1 MKAVLRI
8 VCTLV
13 MVGLVRAE
21 PPFVAGL
28 EREGTEPLAGAVL
41 AGELGCTTCHPSGQ
55 PAFAAKPGPDLSAIG
70 ARANGAH
77 LRRFLAAPSMVKPGT
92 TMPDM
97 LAHLP
102 DAEREDAANA
112 LAHYLAS
119 LGRPM
124 ASGLPRPDAV
134 ERGATLYHSVGCV
147 ACHSPEKSI
156 AGSVP
161 LGPLAEKYS
170 VASLAAF
177 LERPL
182 EVRPGG
188 RMPDSHL
195 GRAEA
200 TDIASY
206 LLRDQIAPPPPFLP
220 EPALAARGKQLF
232 TDYRCHACHRTG
244 EPVAPPVLTAFS
256 KLRPVEGC
264 LSDKPGSGPRY
275 PLTERQRASLRA
287 AISDEARNR
296 APAELVALALTRL
309 NCLACHQREGAGGVA
324 SNRRE
329 YFTGKDENLGDQAR
343 LPPALTGV
351 GAKLKARWLHEVIAN
366 GASARPYLNTRM
378 PKFGTANA
386 GPLAQGLKAL
396 DTLSPAKFTRVAPAE
411 KPHQVGRELAGSKGL
426 NCVACHTFREKAAG
440 SIRALDL
447 MAMAERLEENW
458 FHHYLAQPQQFSPL
472 TIMPAFWPDG
482 TSPLPDLLGGDPG
495 RQRDA
500 LWQYLEQ
507 GPDAAEPAGFV
518 LEPLIVTV
526 KDEAVI
532 IRRAFPGIGKRGIG
546 VGYPGGINLS
556 FDAEQMRLA
565 SVWSGGFIEASGI
578 WRGQGAGQ
586 ARILGRDTV
595 TFPPGPAFAVLATP
609 DAPWPAY
616 DPTPRPRS
624 SSFKGYTLD
633 DRQRPR
639 FRYVVDGLAVEDFFR
654 ERGEA
659 SGRPHLERT
668 LTFPAVPPA
677 GLHFR
682 VAADKSI
689 EPRGANEFAVGRN
702 MVVRLPAAG
711 RVRGAADTQELLLPV
726 AGGEL
731 KLEYELNAKP

>member
-1 MKAVLRI
+1 MKVFLQALCAAALI
-8 VCTLV
+8 GILH
-13 MVGLVRAE
+13 AQ
-21 PPFVAGL
+21 PPFIAGL

-41 AGELGCTTCHPSGQ
+41 AGELGCTACHPSGQ

-70 ARANGAH
+70 TRANGAH
-77 LRRFLAAPSMVKPGT
+77 LRRFLAAPSAVKPGT

-124 ASGLPRPDAV
+124 ASGLPTPDAA

-147 ACHSPEKSI
+147 ACHSPEKSV

-161 LGPLAEKYS
+161 PGPLAEKYS

-200 TDIASY
+200 ADLASY
-206 LLRDQIAPPPPFLP
+206 LLRDQLAPLTPFLP
-220 EPALAARGKQLF
+220 EPALAARGKRLF
-232 TDYRCHACHRTG
+232 TELRCHACHRTG
-244 EPVAPPVLTAFS
+244 EPLATPMLTAFGQ
-256 KLRPVEGC
+256 LRPAEGC
-264 LSDKPGSGPRY
+264 LADKPGGWPRY
-275 PLTERQRASLRA
+275 PLAENQRASLRA
-287 AISDEARNR
+287 VLSEEAKIWT
-296 APAELVALALTRL
+296 PAEQVSLALTRL
-309 NCLACHQREGAGGVA
+309 NCLACHQRDGLGGVA
-324 SNRRE
+324 ANRGE
-329 YFTGKDENLGDQAR
+329 YFTGEDENLGDQGR
-343 LPPALTGV
+343 LPPPLTGV
-351 GAKLKARWLHEVIAN
+351 GAKLKAAWLREVIAN
-366 GASARPYLNTRM
+366 GASVRPYLRTRM
-378 PKFGTANA
+378 PKFGVVNA
-386 GPLAQGLKAL
+386 GSLTDGFKAL
-396 DTLSPAKFTRVAPAE
+396 DTLSPARFTRVAPGE

-440 SIRALDL
+440 TIRALDL
-447 MAMAERLEENW
+447 MTMAERLEENW

-482 TSPLPDLLGGDPG
+482 KSPLPNLLGGDPG

-507 GPDAAEPAGFV
+507 GPDATEPAGFV

-532 IRRAFPGIGKRGIG
+532 IRRAFPSIGKRGIG

-565 SVWSGGFIEASGI
+565 SVWSGGFIEASGL
-578 WRGQGAGQ
+578 WLGQGAGQ
-586 ARILGRDTV
+586 ARILGKDTV

-609 DAPWPAY
+609 ATPWPAF

-633 DRQRPR
+633 DRQRPT

-654 ERGEA
+654 ERPAAAG
-659 SGRPHLERT
+659 HIQLERT
-668 LTFPAVPPA
+668 LRFPGAPPA

-689 EPRGANEFAVGRN
+689 ESRGANEFAVGRSL
-702 MVVRLPAAG
+702 VVRLSAPG
-711 RVRGAADTQELLLPV
+711 TMRDTGDTKELLLPV
-726 AGGEL
+726 TGGEL
-731 KLEYELNAKP
+731 KLEYQLNAKP